1 MTTQTGEVT
10 IADIKVWAIDKGI
23 SHIVAAQVPLGT
35 FTACGTVFAGDWRR
49 KRRTKRICE
58 KCRERLK
65 DATLEKGGT
74 NGKA

>member
-1 MTTQTGEVT
+1 MAVELK
-10 IADIKVWAIDKGI
+10 DIKVWAIDKGI

-65 DATLEKGGT
+65 DATRPEAAESARAKGG
-74 NGKA
+74 A